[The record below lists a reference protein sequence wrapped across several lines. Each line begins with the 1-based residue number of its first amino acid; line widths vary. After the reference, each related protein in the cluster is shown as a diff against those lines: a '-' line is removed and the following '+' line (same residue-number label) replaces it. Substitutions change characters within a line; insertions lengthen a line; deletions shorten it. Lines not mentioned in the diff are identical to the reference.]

1 MTPTGPLQLL
11 ERVVAI
17 LEDCGIEYVLGGS
30 LASSIVGEPRSTVDI
45 DLAVSLSKPAAEL
58 LLERVDSEFV
68 VPHRAA
74 HHAVETH
81 GSFNMIDTESG
92 LKVDLFV
99 LGNSYLDRQQLE
111 RRVLV
116 AVPGLVEGIW
126 VTSAEDII
134 LRKLEWFVQGGR
146 SSDRQWRD
154 VLGILQV
161 QGDEL
166 DSQYLS

>member
-1 MTPTGPLQLL
+1 M
-11 ERVVAI
+11 
-17 LEDCGIEYVLGGS
+17 
-30 LASSIVGEPRSTVDI
+30 
-45 DLAVSLSKPAAEL
+45 
-58 LLERVDSEFV
+58 
-68 VPHRAA
+68 
-74 HHAVETH
+74 
-81 GSFNMIDTESG
+81 
-92 LKVDLFV
+92 
-99 LGNSYLDRQQLE
+99 
-111 RRVLV
+111 V

-166 DSQYLS
+166 DWQYLRQAAEHVGLAKDLAEALRQCGHDTAG